1 VKVPEE
7 RKQAGL
13 SKRSAHASGNA
24 TNFWSAADS
33 RRRVGADSMP
43 LLNWP
48 RCSNFV
54 AAASAFCLSRAIQDD
69 ANRVDYQRRLPSA
82 DPGNL
87 APGRVVAVLTMMS
100 LKDLL
105 KKLFGIFC

>member
-1 VKVPEE
+1 
-7 RKQAGL
+7 
-13 SKRSAHASGNA
+13 
-24 TNFWSAADS
+24 
-33 RRRVGADSMP
+33 
-43 LLNWP
+43 
-48 RCSNFV
+48 
-54 AAASAFCLSRAIQDD
+54 LSRAIQDD

-105 KKLFGIFC
+105 KKLFGIFVEREVSDMTARQPQLHPEADLE